1 MLGNF
6 DSFSVSMGTFTL
18 TQTSDGSGAC
28 DELTIDSNGQSA
40 FAEDDEGP
48 PPDSGTT
55 LDSTNG
61 FSSVLWT
68 GDWGASD
75 AGASGQA
82 RDASSQI
89 MLPNPAGCSDG
100 GGPSGQALT
109 SGFVFGE

>member
-40 FAEDDEGP
+40 FAENDEDP

-55 LDSTNG
+55 LDSTNS
-61 FSSVLWT
+61 FSSVVQT
-68 GDWGASD
+68 GDWGGTD
-75 AGASGQA
+75 EGASGQT